1 MRLMWRCPWPVRES
15 QHNFAGPERTKVPGR
30 PRNGCDVTV
39 TVPRDEVLGPIFVMG
54 PFEGALHTD
63 LADVDEVFGRR
74 EDVG

>member
-1 MRLMWRCPWPVRES
+1 M
-15 QHNFAGPERTKVPGR
+15 
-30 PRNGCDVTV
+30 

-74 EDVG
+74 VREDVG